1 MTQLW
6 RYLTLLLCF
15 GLMACASGDERVP
28 SAPDRQPFP
37 ATATTIA
44 PTAARPTPTFVP
56 TGDRASGGSSIQPI
70 VLEDTAWQG
79 GYRRASGNNSYGGRS
94 AAWIYG
100 SSTQFSSMS
109 ASFNLTQQSGGTAKL
124 SIEGMDSEGAAKT
137 PIQIRINGT
146 EIFNGPNP
154 LPDDDLPL
162 DSGTWSTYTWRFDAA
177 LLKPGTNTI
186 TISNLA
192 PGAFSRPP
200 FFMLDYAQISF

>member
-1 MTQLW
+1 M
-6 RYLTLLLCF
+6 
-15 GLMACASGDERVP
+15 
-28 SAPDRQPFP
+28 SAFPQRPTGNHSRQPQQRLRQQQRGQHQPSF
-37 ATATTIA
+37 
-44 PTAARPTPTFVP
+44 RPGIERLV
-56 TGDRASGGSSIQPI
+56 G
-70 VLEDTAWQG
+70 
-79 GYRRASGNNSYGGRS
+79 ASGNNSYGGRS